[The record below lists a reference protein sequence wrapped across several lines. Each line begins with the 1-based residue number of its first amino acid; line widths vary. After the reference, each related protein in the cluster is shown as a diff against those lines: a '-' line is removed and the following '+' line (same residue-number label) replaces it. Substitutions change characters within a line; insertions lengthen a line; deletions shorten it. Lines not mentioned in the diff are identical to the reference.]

1 MDEKIHNIIPTL
13 RGEIESDREN
23 ESDRLFAYYKRC
35 DSHERSVI
43 NNILMYLCGWTFPT
57 ILEKCGIP
65 IDEEGEPLLA
75 EK

>member
-1 MDEKIHNIIPTL
+1 MEGKINNIIPTL
-13 RGEIESDREN
+13 MGEIESDMEN
-23 ESDRLFAYYKRC
+23 ESQELLGYYMRC
-35 DSHERSVI
+35 NSSEKAVV
-43 NNILMYLCGWTFPT
+43 NNVMMYLCGWTFPT